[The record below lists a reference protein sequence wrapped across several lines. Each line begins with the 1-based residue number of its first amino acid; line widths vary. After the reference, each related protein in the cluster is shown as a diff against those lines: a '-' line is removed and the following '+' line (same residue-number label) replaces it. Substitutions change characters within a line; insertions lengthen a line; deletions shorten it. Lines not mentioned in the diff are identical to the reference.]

1 MDKLPK
7 ENEKDIGDVSNNN
20 KMFINSS
27 QHIYDVYNEFIFSND
42 IKIMGKLLHRFMF
55 FEKIKH
61 LPGDIVELG
70 VFKGSGMAAFM
81 KFIEIFCTYSNKRVI
96 GFDLFDVENGIIE
109 NYKNGF
115 QMTPIYDRV
124 DSDSLSYEN
133 VSKLLSNTEIKNKH
147 ILVKGDVCKT
157 SKEFVDQ
164 NPGFRASLIYVDLNL
179 CEPVYHSLKN
189 LYSRLL
195 LVVMLFLM
203 NRMVLMHF

>member
-1 MDKLPK
+1 
-7 ENEKDIGDVSNNN
+7 
-20 KMFINSS
+20 
-27 QHIYDVYNEFIFSND
+27 
-42 IKIMGKLLHRFMF
+42 
-55 FEKIKH
+55 
-61 LPGDIVELG
+61 
-70 VFKGSGMAAFM
+70 
-81 KFIEIFCTYSNKRVI
+81 
-96 GFDLFDVENGIIE
+96 
-109 NYKNGF
+109 
-115 QMTPIYDRV
+115 MTPIYDRV

-164 NPGFRASLIYVDLNL
+164 NPGFRASLIYVDLDL